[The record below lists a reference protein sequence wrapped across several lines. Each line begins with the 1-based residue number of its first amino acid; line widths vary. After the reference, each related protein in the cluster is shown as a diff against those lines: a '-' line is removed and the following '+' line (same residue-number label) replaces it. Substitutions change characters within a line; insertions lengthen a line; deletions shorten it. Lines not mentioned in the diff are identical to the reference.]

1 MRHVDERP
9 LQRTNGVKYVST
21 EKRAARHRIVL
32 FITRVV
38 PACDEQRV
46 IDVPA
51 YTPYDVE

>member
-32 FITRVV
+32 LITRVV